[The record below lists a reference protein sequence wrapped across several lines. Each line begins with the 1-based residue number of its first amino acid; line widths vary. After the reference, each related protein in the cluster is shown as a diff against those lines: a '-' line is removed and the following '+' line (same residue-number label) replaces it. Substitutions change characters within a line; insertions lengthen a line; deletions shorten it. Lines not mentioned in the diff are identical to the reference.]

1 MITNK
6 IFVSFTILQIFQIGT
21 LAQVNE
27 NYFVSDSLKNPPINL
42 IHSKTDST
50 NNFDSHREFLP
61 EFYKIFT
68 DVPTNFYKFGKEAI
82 NKNSIGPILA
92 VSLITTGLIIT
103 DQKNWEN
110 SKIIF
115 NKNPSLKSISGITV
129 NIGDAKWQIGLA
141 SAAALYGYI
150 AKDNRII
157 KTSFESIEAVI
168 SSGLFVQLLKRI
180 SGRESPAVY
189 TTPGGYWDLF
199 PDLGE
204 YQHRQPEYYA
214 FPSGHI
220 TSLTAFLTV
229 INNNYPEVKWLKSAS
244 IFLIGA
250 LGISLVENN
259 MHWFSDLPLGILI
272 GYTFGNIISGTKE
285 ENSQTETSAI
295 PKFRFTPYVKYNCY
309 GLECTVRF

>member
-1 MITNK
+1 MITK
-6 IFVSFTILQIFQIGT
+6 SFFVSFNIFLIFQIGT

-27 NYFVSDSLKNPPINL
+27 NYFVSDSIKNPPINL
-42 IHSKTDST
+42 VHSKTDST
-50 NNFDSHREFLP
+50 NNSNSHREFLP

-82 NKNSIGPILA
+82 NKNSIEPILV
-92 VSLITTGLIIT
+92 VSLVTTGLIIT

-115 NKNPSLKSISGITV
+115 NKNPGLKRISEVTV

-168 SSGLFVQLLKRI
+168 SSGLFVQVLKRI
-180 SGRESPAVY
+180 SGRQSPSVY
-189 TTPGGYWDLF
+189 TIPGGEWDIF

-204 YQHRQPEYYA
+204 YQHFQPNYYA

-229 INNNYPEVKWLKSAS
+229 INNNYPEVKWLKPAS

-272 GYTFGNIISGTKE
+272 GYTFGNIISGAKE
-285 ENSQTETSAI
+285 GDSHTETSAI
-295 PKFRFTPYVKYNCY
+295 PKFRFSPYVKYDYY